1 MEVEADVALRDAQI
15 LNFWLF
21 SSLSNELLEKRVD
34 ELACLGLY
42 VSLDVKLSE
51 GLLDALFAEN
61 IGELSVNVHVEID
74 VLSLQYSWD
83 GLLWL
88 NRRRLRLILKDSL

>member
-34 ELACLGLY
+34 ELACLGLN
-42 VSLDVKLSE
+42 VSLNVELSE
-51 GLLDALFAEN
+51 GLLDTFLAEN
-61 IGELSVNVHVEID
+61 IGELSVNVHVE
-74 VLSLQYSWD
+74 VNAFSLQYSWD

-88 NRRRLRLILKDSL
+88 NCRRLLVTL